1 MQLSKVLFLPFLSH
15 LSSTHAEV
23 MLQTVCMSPELLVNQ
38 NITENESCGYS
49 PGQGSPQPGETASPK
64 RHFQQSPSLP
74 DSGLT
79 ELNVA
84 SPEIYPAPPHKPPAM
99 SAPTGKTKPLL
110 TFSVLCCFC
119 KVKRYTHRLV
129 TLFVPAALS
138 FCGCNV
144 KQRRMACSCSHL
156 VVIWLCSAMLKAEI
170 VLLPEGQLSAPLF
183 LPISNVLLLIHNLN
197 CKFACEFNGNVI

>member
-1 MQLSKVLFLPFLSH
+1 
-15 LSSTHAEV
+15 
-23 MLQTVCMSPELLVNQ
+23 MLQTVCTSPELLVKQ

-84 SPEIYPAPPHKPPAM
+84 SPEIHPAPPHKPPAM
-99 SAPTGKTKPLL
+99 SAPTGKIKPLL
-110 TFSVLCCFC
+110 TFSFLCCFH
-119 KVKRYTHRLV
+119 KVKRFIHWPV
-129 TLFVPAALS
+129 TPFVPAAFS
-138 FCGCNV
+138 FCGSSV
-144 KQRRMACSCSHL
+144 KQRLMACCCSHL
-156 VVIWLCSAMLKAEI
+156 VVIWLCSAMLKSEI
-170 VLLPEGQLSAPLF
+170 VPLAEGQLSTPLF

-197 CKFACEFNGNVI
+197 CKFGSEFNGNVI